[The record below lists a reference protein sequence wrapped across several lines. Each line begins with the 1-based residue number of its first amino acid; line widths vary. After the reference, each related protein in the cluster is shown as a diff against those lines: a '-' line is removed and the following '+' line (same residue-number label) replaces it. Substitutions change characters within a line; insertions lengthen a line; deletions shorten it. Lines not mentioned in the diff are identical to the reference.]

1 MCNLSWIYIVVV
13 SISNSPILAPVARA
27 ASPVGH
33 VESAELTTWVYRSM
47 WVGGW
52 VGGYKW
58 SCGQN
63 FDMALSLP
71 LFLSLPLSDILSM
84 TLSLPAASSSQLNM
98 RGVFLHVLGDALGS
112 VIVIISALVIIFV
125 DADWKYKVDP
135 AMSMLMV
142 TLIMSTTIPLLR
154 ESALILLQ
162 TVPTHLRIHDLRK
175 KLLQVS
181 GVIAVHEF
189 HIWQLA
195 GNRIIASA
203 HIRCQ
208 NLADYMRIADEVKT
222 FFHNEG
228 IHSTTI
234 QPEFIELEQIP
245 LKAGIDC
252 ALECPDKLCYPN
264 TCCGTKK
271 NKDSKN
277 TNLPP
282 AEASNPPEDLCEDE
296 HAQDSRG
303 GGDSQAVTS
312 SAIVLN
318 LENV

>member
-1 MCNLSWIYIVVV
+1 LTNLKVNQPSNGVLTNVVV
-13 SISNSPILAPVARA
+13 DSDDEGDGDKTDDELQGSSEESTPVK
-27 ASPVGH
+27 PK
-33 VESAELTTWVYRSM
+33 L
-47 WVGGW
+47 
-52 VGGYKW
+52 
-58 SCGQN
+58 
-63 FDMALSLP
+63 
-71 LFLSLPLSDILSM
+71 
-84 TLSLPAASSSQLNM
+84 ASSAQLNM

-112 VIVIISALVIIFV
+112 VIVIISALVIMFV
-125 DADWKYKVDP
+125 EDDWKYKIDP
-135 AMSMLMV
+135 AMSIFMV
-142 TLIMSTTIPLLR
+142 MLIMSTTIPLLK

-162 TVPTHLRIHDLRK
+162 TVPTHLRVHDLRK
-175 KLLQVS
+175 KLLQVP

-208 NLADYMRIADEVKT
+208 NLADYMRIADEVKK

-245 LKAGIDC
+245 LIAGFDC

-271 NKDSKN
+271 NKDAKN
-277 TNLPP
+277 AEVPP
-282 AEASNPPEDLCEDE
+282 AEASNPPEVCNRSEDLCPDG

-303 GGDSQAVTS
+303 GGDSHALSGSAV
-312 SAIVLN
+312 VLN
-318 LENV
+318 LENVLAA